1 MSGVRVKVLSFK
13 GKIQVNA
20 LLWLICENEEDDST
34 QIARKKRN
42 RKHWSR
48 IKEVPK
54 FTYASKAYR
63 ALRGYVHIPVHTC
76 LVAN

>member
-13 GKIQVNA
+13 GKIQV
-20 LLWLICENEEDDST
+20 CENEEDDST
-34 QIARKKRN
+34 QIARKERN